1 MEVLSMDQINS
12 IKDLAY
18 EGYSVAKIARE
29 VASDEKTVRKYL
41 AQQDFSPQPP
51 EKRVMP
57 SKLDPYKSEI
67 GRWLDGDKAV
77 WYKQRH
83 TAQRIHQRL
92 SALHPEYNCSYLL
105 VQRYVKSLRASEAS
119 RRANQELVWH
129 PGEAQ
134 GDFGEADCL
143 EAGAVMRKRYLTL
156 SFPFS
161 NDSFSQLFSGE
172 TAECVCQ
179 GLQDMFHYIGGVP
192 PLIIFD
198 NATGVGKRIG
208 DAIHETELFG
218 RFRAHYGFAIRFCN
232 PYSGHEKG
240 NVEAKVGYTRRNLF
254 VPLPLYSNI
263 EQFNRD
269 LLERHTEKA
278 KELHYKKQVPIEELF
293 QMDRRALLPLP
304 TAAFDVCRY
313 QYLKA
318 DGYGKVRTDGN
329 HWYSTCPEYGG
340 TEVLVAVRAHT
351 VDILSADKLV
361 VVGHRRLFGR
371 ERTDSVDY
379 RTSLA
384 VLMKNTGAWKNSGIR
399 ELLGTDLRAVLDA
412 QTREEL
418 QKTLR
423 TMNALCDEYSFE
435 TAVRALEVALGSH
448 SSNPLTTAAVIAA
461 RIVDGGLDAL
471 PEPGPDLREYDRLLE
486 REVHP

>member
-1 MEVLSMDQINS
+1 MSQINRM
-12 IKDLAY
+12 KDMAHN
-18 EGYSVAKIARE
+18 GKPVARIARE
-29 VASDEKTVRKYL
+29 LHVDEKTVRKYL
-41 AQQDFSPQPP
+41 SQTDFSPEPP
-51 EKRVMP
+51 EKEVLP
-57 SKLDPYKSEI
+57 SKLDPYKEQI
-67 GRWLDGDKAV
+67 LKWLEEDKGV

-83 TAQRIHQRL
+83 TAKRIHDRL
-92 SALHPEYNCSYLL
+92 SQMHPEFDCSYLT
-105 VQRYVKSLRASEAS
+105 VQRYVKAARERDAAQRAF
-119 RRANQELVWH
+119 QELVWH

-134 GDFGEADCL
+134 ADFGEADCL
-143 EAGAVMRKRYLTL
+143 EAGVVMRKKYLTL

-192 PLIIFD
+192 PLIVFD

-208 DAIHETELFG
+208 DAIHETDLFG

-232 PYSGHEKG
+232 PYAGHEKG

-254 VPLPLYSNI
+254 VPLPLYADI
-263 EQFNRD
+263 EAFNRE

-278 KELHYKKQVPIEELF
+278 NELHYKKQVPIGELF
-293 QMDRRALLPLP
+293 QTDCRALLPLP
-304 TAAFDVCRY
+304 AAAFDVCRY
-313 QYLKA
+313 LYLAA

-340 TEVLVAVRAHT
+340 AEVLVAVRAHT
-351 VDILSADKLV
+351 VDILSPDKV
-361 VVGHRRLFGR
+361 VVVRHKRLFGR
-371 ERTDSVDY
+371 ERTDSTDY

-384 VLMKNTGAWKNSGIR
+384 VLMKNPGAWKNCGIR
-399 ELLGTDLRAVLDA
+399 ELVTADLRAVLDA

-423 TMNALCDEYSFE
+423 TMNALCDQYCFE

-448 SSNPLTTAAVIAA
+448 SSSPLTTAAVIAA

-486 REVHP
+486 REVQP